1 MNKFTKI
8 LLASLAIFATQSCT
22 DLEENLVGEITDEI
36 SIPVSDQVDP
46 GNDDF
51 FDPGAAPLGELAG
64 AFSELR
70 NSGTANHGSYY
81 AVQELTTDEMVIAAK
96 GGDWFDG
103 GILIQLH
110 EHSFT
115 PSHGFIENAWNGS
128 YAAINTTNE
137 LLAGGT
143 LDANATA
150 QATVLRAYFYWR
162 LMDMFGNVKIPTAP
176 GEDPAQSNRQQVFD
190 FVESE
195 LLSALGVSEI
205 TPGMDLSN
213 SNLNT
218 TNNPYQINVYAALG
232 ILAKVYLN
240 AEVYTGTP
248 RWQEAAD
255 ASGYIIDSGV
265 YSLCG
270 NGCAVPNK
278 GRRPGV
284 DSDPEM
290 LEGFAAVF
298 APNNA
303 GNPEHIFTINYDEV
317 NGTGM
322 NFSQMNLH
330 YSSQVTWNLQSQPW
344 NGYATLEEF
353 YNSYED
359 GDIRKE
365 ASFVVGAQRDATGGD
380 ILDFATDDDDGI
392 VLNYTPFINE
402 LQPNSIRQAGARA
415 GKFSFRQ
422 FGRND
427 MSNDYPIVRLGDI
440 ILMHG
445 EAVARQAGDWNLSLP
460 DVNMIRSRAGVSDLG
475 SIDAEGFLAERGRE
489 MFQEGSRR
497 VDMIRFDAFNRAW
510 WEKPASDATK
520 NLFPIPVN
528 QITAAAGTL
537 TQNPGY

>member
-1 MNKFTKI
+1 MNKFSKI
-8 LLASLAIFATQSCT
+8 VLASLAIFAAQSCT
-22 DLEENLVGEITDEI
+22 DLEEDLVGEITDDI

-46 GNDDF
+46 GNADF
-51 FDPGAAPLGELAG
+51 FDPGAAPLGVLSG
-64 AFSELR
+64 AFAELR
-70 NSGTANHGSYY
+70 NTGTANHGSYY
-81 AVQELTTDEMVIAAK
+81 AVQELPTDEMVIAAK

-110 EHSFT
+110 EHTYT

-128 YAAINTTNE
+128 YAAINNVNE
-137 LLAGGT
+137 LLTGGA

-150 QATVLRAYFYWR
+150 QARALRAYFYWR
-162 LMDMFGNVKIPTAP
+162 LMDMFGGVKVVTAP
-176 GEDPAQSNRQQVFD
+176 GQDPPQVSRQEVFNWI
-190 FVESE
+190 ESE
-195 LLSALGVSEI
+195 LLDVIGVSAI
-205 TPGMDLSN
+205 TPGADISG
-213 SNLNT
+213 SDLNT
-218 TNNPYQINVYAALG
+218 TNNPYQINVYGALG

-255 ASGYIIDSGV
+255 AAGLVIDSGV

-270 NGCAVPNK
+270 AGCAVPNL

-284 DSDPEM
+284 DTDPEM

-298 APNNA
+298 APNNG

-317 NGTGM
+317 DGGGM

-353 YNSYED
+353 YNSYD
-359 GDIRKE
+359 DNDDRKA
-365 ASFVVGAQRDATGGD
+365 ASFIAGSQQDARGGD

-392 VLNYTPFINE
+392 VLNYTPSINE
-402 LQPNSIRQAGARA
+402 LQPNSVRQAGARA

-422 FGRND
+422 FGRDN
-427 MSNDYPIVRLGDI
+427 MSNDYPIVRLGDMF
-440 ILMHG
+440 LMRAEG
-445 EAVARQAGDWNLSLP
+445 LARASGDWNLALN
-460 DVNMIRSRAGVSDLG
+460 DVNIVRSRANAGDLG
-475 SIDAEGFLAERGRE
+475 TMDAEEFLAERGRE

-497 VDMIRFDAFNRAW
+497 TDLIRFDAYNRAW
-510 WEKPASDATK
+510 WEKPTSDVTR
-520 NLFPIPVN
+520 NIFPIPVN
-528 QITAAAGTL
+528 QITAANGTL

>member
-1 MNKFTKI
+1 MNKFSKI
-8 LLASLAIFATQSCT
+8 LLASLAIFAVQSCT
-22 DLEENLVGEITDEI
+22 DLEENLVGDITDEI

-46 GNDDF
+46 GNADF
-51 FDPGAAPLGELAG
+51 FDPGAAPLGVLAG

-70 NSGTANHGSYY
+70 NSGSANHSSYY
-81 AVQELTTDEMVIAAK
+81 SVQELTTDEMVIAAK

-110 EHSFT
+110 EHSYT

-128 YAAINTTNE
+128 FTAINTVNE
-137 LLAGGT
+137 VLAGGS

-150 QATVLRAYFYWR
+150 QARSLRTYFYWR
-162 LMDMFGNVKIPTAP
+162 LMDMFGSVKIPTAP
-176 GEDPAQSNRQQVFD
+176 GEDPPQSSRQEVFN

-195 LLSALGVSEI
+195 LLDVLGVTEINAMSDFSGSAL
-205 TPGMDLSN
+205 
-213 SNLNT
+213 NT
-218 TNNPYQINVYAALG
+218 DNNPYQINQYAALG

-248 RWQEAAD
+248 HWQEAAD
-255 ASGYIIDSGV
+255 AASFIIDSGV
-265 YSLCG
+265 YSLCDD
-270 NGCAVPNK
+270 GCAVPNK
-278 GRRPGV
+278 GKRPGV
-284 DSDPEM
+284 DSDPDM
-290 LEGFAAVF
+290 LEGYSAVF

-359 GDIRKE
+359 GDARK
-365 ASFVVGAQRDATGGD
+365 AANFISGPQRDAKGGD

-392 VLNYTPFINE
+392 VLNYTPAINE

-427 MSNDYPIVRLGDI
+427 MSNDYPIIRLGDV
-440 ILMHG
+440 ILMRG
-445 EAVARQAGDWNLSLP
+445 EAMARAAGDWNMSLP
-460 DVNMIRSRAGVSDLG
+460 DVNMIRSRAKVGDLS

-489 MFQEGSRR
+489 MFQESSRR
-497 VDMIRFDAFNRAW
+497 VDLIRFDAFNRAW
-510 WEKPASDATK
+510 WEKPTSDATK
-520 NLFPIPVN
+520 NIFPIPVN
-528 QITAAAGTL
+528 QITASNGSL

>member
-1 MNKFTKI
+1 MNKFSKI

-22 DLEENLVGEITDEI
+22 DLEENLVGEITEEI

-51 FDPGAAPLGELAG
+51 FDPGAAPLGVLAG

-81 AVQELTTDEMVIAAK
+81 SIQELTTDEMVIAAK

-110 EHSFT
+110 DHTYT
-115 PSHGFIENAWNGS
+115 PSHGFIENGWNGS
-128 YAAINTTNE
+128 YAAINTVNE
-137 LLAGGT
+137 LLAGGS

-162 LMDMFGNVKIPTAP
+162 LMDMFGGVKITTAP
-176 GEDPAQSNRQQVFD
+176 GQDPPQSNRQAVFN

-195 LLSALGVSEI
+195 LLGALGVAAI

-218 TNNPYQINVYAALG
+218 TNNPYQINLYGALG

-255 ASGYIIDSGV
+255 AAGAIIDSGV

-270 NGCAVPNK
+270 TGCAITNK
-278 GRRPGV
+278 GKRPGV

-290 LEGFAAVF
+290 LEGYPAVF
-298 APNNA
+298 ASNNA

-353 YNSYED
+353 YNSFED
-359 GDIRKE
+359 GDIRKS
-365 ASFVVGAQRDATGGD
+365 ANFVAGPQKDAKGGD

-392 VLNYTPFINE
+392 VLNYTPSINE

-422 FGRND
+422 FGRDN

-440 ILMHG
+440 ILMRG
-445 EAVARQAGDWNLSLP
+445 EAMARAAGDWNMSLP

-475 SIDAEGFLAERGRE
+475 TIDAEGFLAERGRE

-497 VDMIRFDAFNRAW
+497 VDMIRFDAYNRAW
-510 WEKPASDATK
+510 WEKPTSDATK
-520 NLFPIPVN
+520 NIFPIPVN
-528 QITAAAGTL
+528 QITAAGGSL